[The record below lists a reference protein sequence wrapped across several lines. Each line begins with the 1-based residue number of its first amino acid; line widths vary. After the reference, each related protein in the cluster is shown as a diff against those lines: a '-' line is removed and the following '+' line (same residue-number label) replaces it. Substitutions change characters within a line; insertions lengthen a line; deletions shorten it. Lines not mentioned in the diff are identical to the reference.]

1 MATAGFFV
9 PAGTGTMRRVAAVA
23 VVAIVAGGG
32 VVVVGVGVIN
42 VVVVALA
49 VETVD
54 VLVGL
59 VELGATPPLR
69 NGRLDRAAGDSPGR
83 IDADAVALGF
93 AVGGTA
99 EVPTT
104 GGEED
109 DDDEEGRSVWGV

>member
-1 MATAGFFV
+1 MATAGFFA
-9 PAGTGTMRRVAAVA
+9 PAGTGTMRGVAAVA

-32 VVVVGVGVIN
+32 VVVGVGEGI
-42 VVVVALA
+42 VVVALA

-109 DDDEEGRSVWGV
+109 DDEEGRSVWGV